1 MIFDHL
7 GHLNR
12 YSIPY
17 LVYVQEFLSRGD
29 LYTLTEPEIE
39 LCGRDVFVRIMRYVP
54 KHASHNKFETHRT
67 YADIQVVLQGR
78 ELMQVAPSEELK
90 VLTEYDSQKDYQFFT
105 VERNISDLVVD
116 YDHFTVFFPGEA
128 HRPSCLVEEGDGEVL
143 KLVFK
148 IRV

>member
-1 MIFDHL
+1 MIFDHV

-29 LYTLTEPEIE
+29 LYTLTDPEIE
-39 LCGRDVFVRIMRYVP
+39 LRGRDVFVRIMRYIP
-54 KHASHNKFETHRT
+54 KHANHNKFETHRV
-67 YADIQVVLQGR
+67 YADIQIVLQGR

-90 VLTEYDSQKDYQFFT
+90 VLTEYDNQKDCQFFT

-116 YDHFTVFFPGEA
+116 YDHFTIFFPGEA
-128 HRPSCLVEEGDGEVL
+128 HRPSCLAEEGDGEVL

>member
-1 MIFDHL
+1 MIFDHV

-17 LVYVQEFLSRGD
+17 LIYVQEFLSRSD
-29 LYTLTEPEIE
+29 LYTLTDPEIE
-39 LCGRDVFVRIMRYVP
+39 LRGRDVFVRIMRYVP
-54 KHASHNKFETHRT
+54 KHASHNKFETHRA
-67 YADIQVVLQGR
+67 YADIQIVLQGR

-90 VLTEYDSQKDYQFFT
+90 VLTEYDNQKDYQFFT